1 MDAQAVQQMHRP
13 LGLRLLDRLVAAF
26 LLALMAVGS
35 LALWIGVPAA
45 CLYLAAKWSET
56 AAEHF
61 VIALPVTL
69 AGMVLFGSLLFWI
82 NGIYL
87 RVAGVIR
94 MSADDPQ
101 AEKDEEEVRRARR
114 GPLELFLV
122 VSLVIALVA
131 FGIWFFGFAERPCSF
146 SACP

>member
-1 MDAQAVQQMHRP
+1 
-13 LGLRLLDRLVAAF
+13 
-26 LLALMAVGS
+26 
-35 LALWIGVPAA
+35 
-45 CLYLAAKWSET
+45 
-56 AAEHF
+56 
-61 VIALPVTL
+61 
-69 AGMVLFGSLLFWI
+69 VLFGSLLFWI

-87 RVAGVIR
+87 RVAAVIR
-94 MSADDPQ
+94 TSAGDLEPAEDDESD
-101 AEKDEEEVRRARR
+101 ARRARR

>member
-1 MDAQAVQQMHRP
+1 VDGETLRGIDRP
-13 LGLRLLDRLVAAF
+13 RSLRLLDRLAAAF

-35 LALWIGVPAA
+35 LVLWIGVPAA
-45 CLYLAAKWSET
+45 CLFLAARWSEN

-61 VIALPVTL
+61 VIALPMTL

-82 NGIYL
+82 NGIYM

-94 MSADDPQ
+94 ASAHDLE
-101 AEKDEEEVRRARR
+101 AEEDEENGRRAQR

-131 FGIWFFGFAERPCSF
+131 MAIWFFGFAERPCSL